1 MASLAYDGFSLV
13 EAAEV
18 TVYPQFDN
26 AGGIDSE
33 RTFMKQIVQ
42 KYCDDGS
49 NEDLF
54 NVEDETETNEDA

>member
-1 MASLAYDGFSLV
+1 
-13 EAAEV
+13 
-18 TVYPQFDN
+18 
-26 AGGIDSE
+26 
-33 RTFMKQIVQ
+33 MKQIVQ